1 VSHSWIHRGVIVA
14 ALACALTT
22 AAGAGQVLVFTT
34 IDFPGSILT
43 NAQGINASGDIVGF
57 YQDSGGRPHGFLR
70 SGDQYRSIDFPN
82 ASLTQAHGI
91 GPAGDIVGHYQRQ
104 NESGAVPAHGFV
116 LTRRGSFL
124 ALDYPGHQ
132 NTVAQRL
139 LPDGTILGCYHD
151 TDTMDTMHGM
161 EFSRRGFAAMPE
173 ATTMHNGA
181 TPDGQLIVGLFT
193 DARDGRGKGYVVNRG
208 AFSPLEVPGSVL
220 TNAEDV
226 NPSGVIVGFFQDASG
241 AFHGF
246 QYTGGA
252 FGRVDVPG
260 ATATRV
266 FGINVHGDMVG
277 LFVDSG
283 GRRHGFLAQWANQ

>member
-1 VSHSWIHRGVIVA
+1 MYRGVIVA
-14 ALACALTT
+14 AFVCAIWTT
-22 AAGAGQVLVFTT
+22 VAGAGQVLVFTT
-34 IDFPGSILT
+34 VDFPGSILT

-57 YQDSGGRPHGFLR
+57 YTDSGGRQHGFVR

-82 ASLTQAHGI
+82 AALTQAHGI

-116 LTRRGSFL
+116 LTRRGTFL
-124 ALDYPGHQ
+124 AVDYPGHQ

-139 LPDGTILGCYHD
+139 LANGTILGCYHD

-161 EFSRRGFAAMPE
+161 EFSRRAFSAIPE

-193 DARDGRGKGYVVNRG
+193 DMSDGRGKGYVLNRG
-208 AFSPLEVPGSVL
+208 ALSSLEVPGSVL

-226 NPSGVIVGFFQDASG
+226 NPSGVIVGLFQDAAG

-246 QYTGGA
+246 QYNSGS

-260 ATATRV
+260 ATATRI
-266 FGINVHGDMVG
+266 FGINAHGDMVG
-277 LFVDSG
+277 VFVDTG